1 MSIFTYCLGENHI
14 AYFTQSMRCIRGK
27 SIMLRSPI
35 TWLIPLTFTL
45 VGFGSSVKSAT
56 AQTTYPFEAV
66 YDTQVILRP
75 IPNRSNLFEVFV
87 SGTNPDAPYGLTNF
101 TSTNNYSQLDPTTGV
116 LTFGPDPATLGLEG
130 PFGRDEFFG
139 SSDDSL
145 FGSSSATALLDFQNL
160 TLSGSGTVNITGGT
174 GRFSGAIGTLNFLE
188 NDELNPDP
196 TAPTRGRA
204 ILSGFFQVPQTIPEP
219 RTNLALVGVG
229 VAIASFLVRRRRFG
243 SAGE

>member
-1 MSIFTYCLGENHI
+1 
-14 AYFTQSMRCIRGK
+14 
-27 SIMLRSPI
+27 MLHSRI
-35 TWLIPLTFTL
+35 TWLIPLAFTL
-45 VGFGSSVKSAT
+45 VGFGSSVESAT
-56 AQTTYPFEAV
+56 AQTRYPFEAV
-66 YDTQVILRP
+66 YDTEVTLIP

-139 SSDDSL
+139 NSDDSL

-174 GRFSGAIGTLNFLE
+174 GRFSGAIGTLNFFE

-204 ILSGFFQVPQTIPEP
+204 ILSGFFQVPEKVPEP
-219 RTNLALVGVG
+219 RTNLALVGIG
-229 VAIASFLVRRRRFG
+229 VTGAGYLLRQRRLR
-243 SAGE
+243 SAGKS

>member
-1 MSIFTYCLGENHI
+1 
-14 AYFTQSMRCIRGK
+14 
-27 SIMLRSPI
+27 MLHSRI
-35 TWLIPLTFTL
+35 TWLIPLAFTL
-45 VGFGSSVKSAT
+45 VGFGSSIKSAT

-66 YDTQVILRP
+66 YDTEVTLIP

-101 TSTNNYSQLDPTTGV
+101 TSTNNYSQLDPATGV

-145 FGSSSATALLDFQNL
+145 FGSSSATALLDFQNR
-160 TLSGSGTVNITGGT
+160 TLSGTGTVNITGGT
-174 GRFSGAIGTLNFLE
+174 GRFSGAIGTLNFFE

-204 ILSGFFQVPQTIPEP
+204 ILSGFFQVPEKVPEP

-229 VAIASFLVRRRRFG
+229 LTWTGFLLRQRRLR
-243 SAGE
+243 SAGKS

>member
-1 MSIFTYCLGENHI
+1 
-14 AYFTQSMRCIRGK
+14 
-27 SIMLRSPI
+27 MLHLRI
-35 TWLIPLTFTL
+35 TWLIPLAFTL
-45 VGFGSSVKSAT
+45 VGFGSITKSAT

-66 YDTQVILRP
+66 YDTEVSLIP
-75 IPNRSNLFEVFV
+75 IPNRSNVFQVFV

-101 TSTNNYSQLDPTTGV
+101 TSTNNYSQLDPGTGV

-174 GRFSGAIGTLNFLE
+174 GRFSGAIGTLNFFE
-188 NDELNPDP
+188 NDQLNPDP

-204 ILSGFFQVPQTIPEP
+204 ILSGFFQVPEKVPEP
-219 RTNLALVGVG
+219 RTNLALVGIG
-229 VAIASFLVRRRRFG
+229 VTGAGFLLRQRRLR
-243 SAGE
+243 SAGKS

>member
-1 MSIFTYCLGENHI
+1 
-14 AYFTQSMRCIRGK
+14 
-27 SIMLRSPI
+27 MLYSRI
-35 TWLIPLTFTL
+35 TWLIPLAFTL
-45 VGFGSSVKSAT
+45 VGFGSSIKSAT

-66 YDTQVILRP
+66 YDTEATLRP
-75 IPNRSNLFEVFV
+75 IPNRSNVFEIFV

-101 TSTNNYSQLDPTTGV
+101 TSTNNYGQLDPGTGV

-145 FGSSSATALLDFQNL
+145 FGSSSATALLDLQNF

-174 GRFSGAIGTLNFLE
+174 GRFSGAIGTLNFFE

-204 ILSGFFQVPQTIPEP
+204 ILSGFFQVPEKVPEP

-229 VAIASFLVRRRRFG
+229 VTGAGFLLRQRRLR
-243 SAGE
+243 SAGKS